1 MQLDVSR
8 RHALTLGAGLP
19 VIAVAGCSD
28 SKTKGKAGEEKDIS
42 AVEDLMREHGVL
54 RRILVAYRETARVL
68 ATSAETLDA
77 GALAQAADLFRVFGE
92 DYHERRLEEQHIF
105 PTLQRLGG
113 PAASLVP
120 TLLAQHQRGRELT
133 AYIRSRCAGGKVSS
147 GDAASL
153 AAALQGFARMYEAHT
168 AWEDTIVFQAWEK
181 GLSGKQLDDAGDEFE
196 KIEREQFKGDG
207 FDMAV
212 KSIADIEQR
221 LGLNNLARFTASA
234 PPPTPA

>member
-1 MQLDVSR
+1 MQLRVSR
-8 RHALTLGAGLP
+8 RNALILSAAAP
-19 VIAVAGCSD
+19 AAAVAGCSQ
-28 SKTKGKAGEEKDIS
+28 SETKGKAGEDKDIS

-54 RRILVAYRETARVL
+54 RRILVVYREAARSLPTSV
-68 ATSAETLDA
+68 ATFDA
-77 GALAQAADLFRVFGE
+77 GALAQAADLFRLFGE

-133 AYIRSRCAGGKVSS
+133 AYIRSRCAGGRVSAS
-147 GDAASL
+147 DATPLST
-153 AAALQGFARMYEAHT
+153 ALETFARMYEAHT
-168 AWEDTIVFQAWEK
+168 AFEDTIAFQAWEK
-181 GLSGKQLDDAGDEFE
+181 GLSGKQLDQAGDEFE

-212 KSIADIEQR
+212 AQIGDIERR
-221 LGLNNLARFTASA
+221 LGLSDLARYTA
-234 PPPTPA
+234 PPAPG